1 MLWNPLRILVPHFLE
16 KLFSFTTWMYV
27 VFFPFL
33 LTCKYSNDIFISFG
47 TENLCFMHELPKLPL
62 VCTAKVR
69 MMMSMC
75 DLGAVATSILILVY
89 PEFFGYR
96 REEGEKRKQPS
107 SRLSKVWSH
116 VSTMRNFL

>member
-1 MLWNPLRILVPHFLE
+1 M
-16 KLFSFTTWMYV
+16 
-27 VFFPFL
+27 FFPFL
-33 LTCKYSNDIFISFG
+33 LTCKYSNDILTSFG
-47 TENLCFMHELPKLPL
+47 TENFSVLCVNYRPKLPL

-96 REEGEKRKQPS
+96 RQEGEKRKQPS

-116 VSTMRNFL
+116 VSAMRNFL